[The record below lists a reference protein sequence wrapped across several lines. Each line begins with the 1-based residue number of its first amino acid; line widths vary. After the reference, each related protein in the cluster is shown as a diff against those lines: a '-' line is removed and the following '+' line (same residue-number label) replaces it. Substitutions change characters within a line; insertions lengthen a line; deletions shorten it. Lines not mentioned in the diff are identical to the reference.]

1 MQNLSGNMNYD
12 DEILAEGRLGEDQ
25 ELMLYNMSLRQTSQR
40 AAGGREGTHMLVS
53 RVEGNPTYQEMI
65 ERGLLDCKVYGQGA
79 DSSAAA
85 TLIVTQKGLRYCV
98 LFADEI
104 EPKRAYN
111 VAGVQREHS
120 GEGEQTSSPGG
131 VNYADLIWGAAEG
144 GSAAKNAAFALTSE
158 QVASFERIGAQR
170 RSSQRRHAR
179 EFGFGSTLE
188 KVEFVAESGDV
199 WYHAPLNGE
208 ITQIVGVASSS
219 TTLQVPPEING
230 MPVVAI
236 AADALSENEVV
247 EEIVCPDS
255 VESIGARA
263 FRLNPKL
270 KRLVLPPRVTEFQS
284 SWIARCPS
292 LEELV
297 LPGLAEEI
305 TKGVFESGQLKKLVV
320 GDGTRSIQPGVFQD
334 TCLESVE
341 IDAANPFIMTD
352 GTAIYT
358 KDGTELLALARP
370 VESLAIAQ
378 GCEKLA
384 RKSCCGFAQLSEV
397 EFPDSLVEIGPF
409 AFSRSG
415 VERFVAPPSLR
426 IIDEKAFYGCTSL
439 ESVTLNDG
447 LETIGDSA
455 FEGSSISALEIPA
468 SIMRLG
474 KSMTKGTGVVHSG
487 PDCTL
492 TIGEG
497 CEDLLLDGAGGLYR
511 KQENGPHLVQLV
523 DGELE
528 CYSILDGAVAI
539 DEHAFA
545 YHDNI
550 RTVRVAQTVR
560 SIGRSAFRVCKS
572 LRHVELPDSVESIGE
587 EAFFDTNL
595 EEFRVPA
602 ALTELGDRAL
612 VTYGAHHGSKMP
624 SLAHIEV
631 APGNDAFYMACGM
644 LCRKEGAGSSVVVFT
659 SSEPRVVF
667 PTEVTRIEDYA
678 LSNARGI
685 EYLELNS
692 RLSTIGT
699 NGLSTRCWIR
709 HIRVELAEPLAGR
722 KAFDFFFPD
731 TPGAVRG
738 IALGLGG
745 ASWVNVPVIMEQ
757 LDLCLVNA
765 RDYNVPN
772 KSDNISAY
780 AQAKL
785 LLDRLD
791 DPVMLT
797 PHNRSMMERVLRN
810 NIEDI
815 CVDVALYD
823 DRAVL
828 GDLIDRGFVNAD
840 NLEGVIERVGA
851 LRDAA
856 TSAFLL
862 ETKRERFSGTM
873 FDYDL

>member
-1 MQNLSGNMNYD
+1 MSLD
-12 DEILAEGRLGEDQ
+12 DEILSEERLDESQ

-40 AAGGREGTHMLVS
+40 AAGGREGTHVLLS
-53 RVEGNPTYQEMI
+53 KFEGNPMYQEMI
-65 ERGLLDCKVYGQGA
+65 ERGLLDCKIYGQGV
-79 DSSAAA
+79 DDSAAA
-85 TLIVTQKGLRYCV
+85 TLLVTQKGLRYCV

-104 EPKRAYN
+104 EPRRAFD
-111 VAGVQREHS
+111 VAGVQRERMAD
-120 GEGEQTSSPGG
+120 GGQVPSPGG
-131 VNYADLIWGAAEG
+131 VNYSDLIWGAAEG

-158 QVASFERIGAQR
+158 QVANFERLGAQR

-188 KVEFVAESGDV
+188 KVEFVSESGDV
-199 WYHAPLNGE
+199 WYHAPLDGE
-208 ITQIVGVASSS
+208 ITQVVGVTSSS
-219 TTLQVPPEING
+219 VTLEVPSEIDG

-255 VESIGARA
+255 VEAIGTRA

-270 KRLVLPPRVTEFQS
+270 KRLVLPPRVAEFQS
-284 SWIARCPS
+284 NWIARCPS
-292 LEELV
+292 LEEIV

-305 TKGVFESGQLKKLVV
+305 TRGVFESGRLRKLVI
-320 GDGTRSIQPGVFQD
+320 GEGMRSIQPGAFQD

-341 IDAANPFIMTD
+341 ISAANPFMTTD
-352 GTAIYT
+352 GAAIYT
-358 KDGTELLALARP
+358 KDGSELLALARP

-378 GCEKLA
+378 GCKKLA
-384 RKSCCGFAQLSEV
+384 KKSCCGFAQLRDV
-397 EFPDSLVEIGPF
+397 EFPDSLAEIGPF
-409 AFSRSG
+409 AFSRTG
-415 VERFVAPPSLR
+415 IECFAAPSSLR
-426 IIDEKAFYGCTSL
+426 VIDEKAFYGCASL
-439 ESVTLNDG
+439 KGATLNDG
-447 LETIGDSA
+447 LEIIGDSA
-455 FEGSSISALEIPA
+455 FEGSAIPALEIPA
-468 SIMRLG
+468 SIKWLG

-487 PDCTL
+487 PGCTL
-492 TIGEG
+492 TIAEG

-511 KQENGPHLVQLV
+511 KQEDGFHLVQLV

-528 CYSILDGAVAI
+528 RYSVLDGAVAI

-550 RTVRVAQTVR
+550 LIVRVAQSVR
-560 SIGRSAFRVCKS
+560 SIGRSAFRVCKN
-572 LRHVELPDSVESIGE
+572 LQRVVLPDSIESIGE

-602 ALTELGDRAL
+602 ALTELGERAL
-612 VTYGAHHGSKMP
+612 VTFGAHHGNKMP
-624 SLAHIEV
+624 SLAQIEV
-631 APGNDAFYMACGM
+631 APGNDVFYVACGM
-644 LCRKEGAGSSVVVFT
+644 LCRREGASSSVVVFT

-667 PTEVTRIEDYA
+667 PAEVTRIEDYA
-678 LSNARGI
+678 FGNARGI
-685 EYLELNS
+685 EYLELNP

-709 HIRVELAEPLAGR
+709 HIRVELADLLAGR

-745 ASWVNVPVIMEQ
+745 ASWVNVPGIMEQ

-765 RDYNVPN
+765 RDYNVPG
-772 KSDNISAY
+772 KSGNISAY

-797 PHNRSMMERVLRN
+797 PRNRSMMERVLRN

-823 DRAVL
+823 DRTVL
-828 GDLIDRGFVNAD
+828 GDLIDRGFVNAG

-862 ETKRERFSGTM
+862 ETKRERFSGSM